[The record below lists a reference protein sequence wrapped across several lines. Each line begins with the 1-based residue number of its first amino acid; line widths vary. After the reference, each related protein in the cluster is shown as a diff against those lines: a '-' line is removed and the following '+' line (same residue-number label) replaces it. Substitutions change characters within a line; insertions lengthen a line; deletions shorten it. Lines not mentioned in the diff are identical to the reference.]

1 MLALLGGCR
10 LCTAVSDSRG
20 QYGVVFKLVLVSL
33 FPFFPFPFPLASPLL
48 PVGAEKATL
57 ISFASSTS
65 QFPSPSVVLRLGS
78 SFVSITGSIFYIRDL
93 LACTSSVPGIWLSLI
108 HFLLICLAFRLPM
121 RSTPNLLALL
131 ASTSLPY
138 STLAPAPVNSLPS
151 CSVLYEGTTTTYQRA
166 INRASNHTRQGKPH
180 PSFHADAFSAPP
192 CLVHVL
198 RLATPCTRSSAPSI
212 RLASSQ
218 PPDCSSLE

>member
-1 MLALLGGCR
+1 MHGCVR
-10 LCTAVSDSRG
+10 QPRPIRC
-20 QYGVVFKLVLVSL
+20 GVQVGVGVLV
-33 FPFFPFPFPLASPLL
+33 PFFPFPFPLASPLL